1 MVGGALVE
9 IGLFP
14 CAPYRP
20 NLAVDINV
28 LDFVRIL
35 FVNISPNVRA
45 WCKASEE
52 FLLSRNQKL
61 NYSDNMRKRFGA
73 ALLWYTHLYAQITK
87 RVDRFLD
94 IARQEVRVA
103 GIAGVPGGGKGDVAR
118 VHETARLRSS
128 ARSATQGKGANAS
141 ASAGGATQPKGANA
155 STSAASATQPKGANA
170 STSAASVF
178 RDNAGVQVLPD
189 PRPSSY
195 LARRCPSCFEAQQ
208 AAS

>member
-1 MVGGALVE
+1 AAVQLVE

-20 NLAVDINV
+20 NLAVDINI

-52 FLLSRNQKL
+52 FLLSRHQKL

-73 ALLWYTHLYAQITK
+73 ALLWYTHLHAQVSK
-87 RVDRFLD
+87 RVDQFLD
-94 IARQEVRVA
+94 VARQEVHLA
-103 GIAGVPGGGKGDVAR
+103 G
-118 VHETARLRSS
+118 
-128 ARSATQGKGANAS
+128 
-141 ASAGGATQPKGANA
+141 PKGANV
-155 STSAASATQPKGANA
+155 STSAGSATQPKGANA
-170 STSAASVF
+170 PAAAASVTQPKGASATQPKGASATQPK
-178 RDNAGVQVLPD
+178 DASVSTGTADGLQAMPD

-195 LARRCPSCFEAQQ
+195 LARRCPSCFG
-208 AAS
+208 

>member
-103 GIAGVPGGGKGDVAR
+103 GIAGVPA
-118 VHETARLRSS
+118 A
-128 ARSATQGKGANAS
+128 ASATQPKGTNAS
-141 ASAGGATQPKGANA
+141 TSAGGATLPKGANA
-155 STSAASATQPKGANA
+155 STAAASATQPKGANA